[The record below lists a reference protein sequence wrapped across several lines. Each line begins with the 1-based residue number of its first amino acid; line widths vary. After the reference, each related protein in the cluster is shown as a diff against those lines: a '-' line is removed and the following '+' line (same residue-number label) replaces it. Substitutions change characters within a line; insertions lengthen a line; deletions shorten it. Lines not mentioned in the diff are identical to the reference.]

1 MNSLPLLSQVSKG
14 KIKKPHRI
22 LVFGPDGVGK
32 STFASDAPNP
42 IFIGSEDGTA
52 NLDVHRFPKP
62 NSYNE
67 VMQMVLELIGKEHK
81 YKTLVIDSLDW
92 LEPLVWQ
99 HVCTNHKKESIEE
112 VGGGYGK
119 GYVEAQNEWRK
130 LMNTIQGLQE
140 QKNMNLICIAHAQVK
155 AFVDPT
161 KNATYDRYIL
171 KLNEKAAALWREFVD
186 SVLFANFEVFVKNT
200 DDRKAKAYGD
210 GARYMFTERRP
221 AFDAKN
227 RAGLL
232 FRLPLS
238 WDSYQAAVEGGKD
251 VTKIRE
257 NIALLVSE
265 LKDEELKKKVM
276 AATEAAVKDPD
287 KLDKILNKLQGILES
302 K

>member
-1 MNSLPLLSQVSKG
+1 MNLLSQVSKG

-32 STFASDAPNP
+32 STFGADAPNP

-62 NSYNE
+62 NSFSE
-67 VMQMVLELIGKEHK
+67 VLQMVSELANTEHK

-99 HVCTNHKKESIEE
+99 HVCASHKKASIEE

-119 GYVEAQNEWRK
+119 GYVEAQDEWRK
-130 LMNTIQGLQE
+130 LINSVQSLQD
-140 QKNMNLICIAHAQVK
+140 QKKMNLICIAHSQVK

-186 SVLFANFEVFVKNT
+186 SVLFANFEVFVKNA

-210 GARYMFTERRP
+210 GARFIFTERRP

-227 RAGLL
+227 RAALP
-232 FRLPLS
+232 FQLPLS
-238 WDSYQAAVEGGKD
+238 WESYQSATETGGDAV
-251 VTKIRE
+251 KIRE
-257 NIALLVSE
+257 NIVTLVSE
-265 LKDEELKKKVM
+265 LKDEEIKKRVM
-276 AATEAAVKDPD
+276 EATEAATNDPD
-287 KLDKILNKLQGILES
+287 KLAKILNKLQSILEA